1 MHLPFGLTISRTKR
15 EPFGR
20 LLKVPRY
27 EERTVDLVGRP
38 FTVADT
44 RSFFFSHREI
54 FGNEVYRFDTENP
67 APRIID
73 CGANYGT
80 SVVYFKTVYPNAR
93 ITAVEADPRIFDLL
107 TRNCAHLDVELLHRA
122 VMGTRDPVLFV
133 SEGADAGRV
142 SVLPEPRASST
153 VAAVTLDDLVD
164 GPVDFLKIDIEGA
177 ESAALAACTKLGLVK
192 QLFVEYHSLEHS
204 AQTLGELLG
213 KLREAGFR
221 YYIHQQ
227 FCSPRPLTLETRHL
241 GMDMQLDVFARR
253 PQRTAVV

>member
-93 ITAVEADPRIFDLL
+93 ITAVEADPRISICSLGTVSTL
-107 TRNCAHLDVELLHRA
+107 TSSCFIA
-122 VMGTRDPVLFV
+122 RDGYPRPSSVR
-133 SEGADAGRV
+133 ERRPDAGRD
-142 SVLPEPRASST
+142 SVLPELRASSI

-177 ESAALAACTKLGLVK
+177 ESAALAACNKLGLVK

-213 KLREAGFR
+213 ELRDAGFR